1 MVQETAFYSQFNE
14 RTSLGEGSRHQ
25 SGDFRIAESRYEHS
39 GEGRRLHQMLK
50 GLLAV
55 RLDAGDTLIC
65 ENECGFRK
73 ELDRIEQAG
82 GDDRLEVIGLELPLQ
97 GSQRYGGIIAHDR
110 EGYLLH
116 HHGEHGIDLRSE
128 ERRVGKEC
136 DCKCRCRWWP

>member
-1 MVQETAFYSQFNE
+1 M
-14 RTSLGEGSRHQ
+14 
-25 SGDFRIAESRYEHS
+25 RISDWSSDVCSSDLAESRYEHS
-39 GEGRRLHQMLK
+39 GEGRRLHQILK

-65 ENECGFRK
+65 ENACGFRK

-82 GDDRLEVIGLELPLQ
+82 GDDRLEVIDLELPLQ

-116 HHGEHGIDLRSE
+116 HHGEHGIALARHNGGADRKSVVE
-128 ERRVGKEC
+128 GKSGPVGVDRGGRRINK
-136 DCKCRCRWWP
+136 K